1 MRFLQNAAS
10 LLTVWTFSVMPLCAQ
25 TADGGF
31 SAIPMWLWYVLNVSV
46 VLFFMIIGFY
56 IAMLWLERR
65 AKERGRRRTKRLS
78 LILNASGMS
87 IWLYDVEKK
96 SFLWYDKEG
105 VMQRS
110 YPAEQMPHRVGPENF
125 MHLMEC
131 LGSVAREEKAKASV
145 ELYTHSESN
154 LAGKKRIYE
163 IDASVLRRY
172 HGKPSVV
179 IAVCTDI
186 TEERVKQETL
196 QKNLSRYRSVFH
208 TAMADMVYYDENGYI
223 ADMNASAQRNSHIS
237 LQYALASKV
246 NLRDIMGDVDLSHFD
261 CLYSTQFLN
270 LQEDTP
276 LVRSTVHASSEIYEM
291 LFVPM
296 HRPDGSLSY
305 IYSSGRN
312 VTEVVKTYRALQN
325 GLKEVKQ
332 SVKAVT
338 DYVKNIN
345 YVLDVGGVRMVEYSL
360 ESHTLIVWRSLD
372 NVQIQLTQSRIMT
385 LVDEHSKKKAMR
397 MLHSM
402 DNRTTEGIEEDLKT
416 TLRIH
421 GMPLWLQFRFVPRFD
436 EQHHVTGFYGL
447 CRDVSKIKAT
457 DLLLEKETE
466 RAQEVENL
474 KNSFLRNMSYE
485 IRIPLNAVVGFAEL
499 FEQEHGTEEETLF
512 INEIKENSA
521 HLLHL
526 INDILFLSR
535 LDAHMIEMQTEVV
548 DFAQTFDAHCHLGWS
563 NFQKEG
569 VSYIVEKRYES
580 LVIEIDDTN
589 VGRIIEQITANAAQ
603 HTEKGMVRARYEY
616 ANGKLMI
623 VVEDT
628 GSGMSEE
635 TLQRIYE
642 RFASA
647 GNRGTGLGLPI
658 CKELADQL
666 GGNIEITSSEGQGTT
681 VWITIPCKLVSV
693 ERKKE
698 V

>member
-1 MRFLQNAAS
+1 MYFLQKTAS
-10 LLTVWTFSVMPLCAQ
+10 LLMVWSLPVIPLCAQ

-46 VLFFMIIGFY
+46 VLFVMIIGFY

-78 LILNASGMS
+78 LILNASGLS

-110 YPAEQMPHRVGPENF
+110 YPVDQMPQRVGPENF
-125 MHLMEC
+125 VRLMDC
-131 LGSVAREEKAKASV
+131 LGSVEREEKVKASV
-145 ELYTHSESN
+145 ELYTHAESN
-154 LAGKKRIYE
+154 LAGSKRIYV
-163 IDASVLRRY
+163 IDASVLRRH
-172 HGKPSVV
+172 HGRPSVI
-179 IAVCTDI
+179 IAVCTDV
-186 TEERVKQETL
+186 TEERMKQETL
-196 QKNLSRYRSVFH
+196 QRNLSRYRSVFN
-208 TAMADMVYYDENGYI
+208 TAMVEMVYYDENGYI
-223 ADMNASAQRNSHIS
+223 ADMNDSAQLNSR
-237 LQYALASKV
+237 LTLNYALADKV
-246 NLRDIMGDVDLSHFD
+246 NLRDIIGDIDLAHFD
-261 CLYSTQFLN
+261 RFYSTLFLN
-270 LQEDTP
+270 LRKDTIP
-276 LVRSTVHASSEIYEM
+276 VRSTAHASTDLYEM
-291 LFVPM
+291 LLVPV
-296 HRPDGSLSY
+296 HRHDGSLSC
-305 IYSSGRN
+305 IYGSGRN
-312 VTEVVKTYRALQN
+312 VTEVVKTYRALQKS
-325 GLKEVKQ
+325 LKEVKH
-332 SVKAVT
+332 SIKEVT

-345 YVLDVGGVRMVEYSL
+345 YVMGVGGVRLVEYSL
-360 ESHTLIVWRSLD
+360 GSHTLIVYRSLD

-397 MLHSM
+397 MLYSM

-447 CRDVSKIKAT
+447 CRDVSEIKAT

-499 FEQEHGTEEETLF
+499 FEQEHGIEEETLF

-521 HLLHL
+521 HLLHI